1 MVVPITTAG
10 AIIGLLVAIILIIK
24 RFEPFYCLVFGA
36 LVGGLIGGSN
46 LVDTVTYMADGGKS
60 MASAILRVMT
70 SGFLAATLI
79 KTGAVDK
86 ISEEIIRLLGLKK
99 AILGI
104 VLSSMILAGVGVDLD
119 VVVLTVGPIGMAM
132 GNKLGYSK
140 LAILLAALGGGKA
153 GNIISPNPNTL
164 AAASNFNVD
173 LSSVMLANVIPAI
186 FGVII
191 TTILANMLINKGS
204 KVEIEIKL
212 DEDENLPSLFAS
224 LIGPIVSIILL
235 FLGNVSTIVV
245 DPLVALP
252 AGAVVSILATKNV
265 HKTKEYLSYGVEKMQ
280 GVCILLLGT
289 GTLVGIVQMS
299 NLQHST
305 TELLA
310 MLSIPQVLL
319 APISGVVMSLA
330 TASTTGGATV
340 ASSTFSSAILSSGLS
355 GVAGAAM
362 VNAGA
367 CVFEHLP
374 HGALFHAS
382 SKSVSMEIKER
393 FKLLPY
399 EIIIG
404 LVIVTS
410 STVIQL
416 LLK

>member
-1 MVVPITTAG
+1 MVVPITTTG

-36 LVGGLIGGSN
+36 LVGGLIGGAN

-60 MASAILRVMT
+60 MAPAILRVMT

-173 LSSVMLANVIPAI
+173 LSSVMLANIIPAI

-224 LIGPIVSIILL
+224 LIGPTVSIILL

-289 GTLVGIVQMS
+289 GTLVGIIQMS

-310 MLSIPQVLL
+310 ILSIPQVLL

-382 SKSVSMEIKER
+382 SRSVSMEIKER